1 VSPSELE
8 ALEHDA
14 LEHLAEEEG
23 HVEAD
28 LEEAAA
34 LASVPE
40 EEPER
45 SPLRLAVAMAFPAV
59 AAAVMAGGVFIGFE
73 ARIYAAVAAVL
84 GVALAVGA
92 ARFRSPV
99 AANAVIIGGLF
110 GIGLLMVVPSGLGNV
125 ASVGR
130 LASQASASGDVLRPP
145 VELTAGWQAI
155 LGWLLGI
162 VGFAAAWVAIVI
174 KKPSF
179 GLLLPLPVAAIAG
192 ISVPDSHQ
200 VASGLVVLVLFAV
213 GLGMLSGTQMG
224 AGEEKLPAGYE
235 IRRALRALPLL
246 AVVTG
251 GLYLLAQTDFLF
263 PKPAINPA
271 EQPQKP
277 KTVPLSQVED
287 RVLFTVESQLSG
299 PWRVGSLDVYDGKD
313 WRLPAFS
320 ESRLADVPR
329 DGVVNHD
336 LSPGVRATFTI
347 AGLGGTVLPGLP
359 NTVGVV
365 AEGPKLAYD
374 NRSGALRVAQGQ
386 VQAGLKY
393 TVAAAALP
401 NVEDLRN
408 ITAVPSGD
416 TPGPPGNPAG
426 LDRFTAVPAPPPAVA
441 DLLEKAPKSSKW
453 DEFDF
458 LRTYV
463 LSNVTATGT
472 GTPVSVPPERIQ
484 DMLAGS
490 KEGTPYEIVAAQA
503 LLARWAGIPSRIGYG
518 FDGGEVTDNKLEVR
532 PKNGAAFPEVYFPKY
547 GWLPVIGTPTKAK
560 PTVGSDPA
568 TQRQDPNVLPSD
580 DIQIG
585 LFVPVLI
592 PPKSPLPEEIR
603 RAVLIAVP
611 AALLLFLL
619 YVIWPGV
626 RKAWV
631 RGRRRTAA
639 RAAGPRARIALA
651 YAEWRDMGTD
661 YGYRHDTDT
670 PLMYL
675 DRFVE
680 DPEHTELAWLV
691 TRCLWGDLQGSLTS
705 SPEGPGAQ
713 RSASC
718 QAGPSGAELATMAE
732 ELSRAL
738 RRRLAQA
745 HPAPVRGIGVV
756 SRLSVRHPY
765 APELT
770 QFLRKPSRAERAA
783 TREEREHAAVA

>member
-1 VSPSELE
+1 VTPSELE
-8 ALEHDA
+8 ALEHDV

-28 LEEAAA
+28 LEEAADR
-34 LASVPE
+34 ASVPDD
-40 EEPER
+40 EPER
-45 SPLRLAVAMAFPAV
+45 SPVRLAVAMAFPAI
-59 AAAVMAGGVFIGFE
+59 AAAIMAGGVFIGFE
-73 ARIYAAVAAVL
+73 ARIYAAAAAAL

-92 ARFRSPV
+92 SRFQSPV
-99 AANAVIIGGLF
+99 ASNAVIIGGLF

-130 LASQASASGDVLRPP
+130 LASQASSSGDVLRPP

-162 VGFAAAWVAIVI
+162 VGFAAAWVAIVV

-192 ISVPDSHQ
+192 ISVPDADQ
-200 VASGLVVLVLFAV
+200 VASGLAVVVLFAI
-213 GLGMLSGTQMG
+213 GLGMLSGSQMG
-224 AGEEKLPAGYE
+224 GADEQLPPGYE
-235 IRRALRALPLL
+235 ARRALRALPLL
-246 AVVTG
+246 AVVTV
-251 GLYLLAQTDFLF
+251 GLYFLAQTDFLF

-287 RVLFTVESQLSG
+287 RVLFSVESQLSG
-299 PWRVGSLDVYDGKD
+299 PWRVGSLDEYDGKD

-320 ESRLADVPR
+320 QTRLADVPR
-329 DGVVNHD
+329 DGVVNKE

-374 NRSGALRVAQGQ
+374 SRSGALRVAQGQ
-386 VQAGLKY
+386 VQAGLQY

-408 ITAVPSGD
+408 ITE
-416 TPGPPGNPAG
+416 PPPA
-426 LDRFTAVPAPPPAVA
+426 DVARFTEIPPAPPAVA
-441 DLLEKAPKSSKW
+441 DLLDKAPKTSKW
-453 DEFDF
+453 DTFDF

-472 GTPVSVPPERIQ
+472 GSPKSVPPERIQ

-518 FDGGEVTDNKLEVR
+518 FDGGEVTGEAGQGAPNRLEVR
-532 PKNGAAFPEVYFPKY
+532 PKNGASFPEVYFPKY

-560 PTVGSDPA
+560 PTVGSDPS

-585 LFVPVLI
+585 LFVPVLV
-592 PPKSPLPEEIR
+592 PPPSPLPEQIR
-603 RAVLIAVP
+603 QAVLITVP

-619 YVIWPGV
+619 YVTWPGV

-631 RGRRRTAA
+631 RGRRRSAA
-639 RAAGPRARIALA
+639 RTAGPRVRIAWS

-680 DPEHTELAWLV
+680 DPEHTEYAWLV
-691 TRCLWGDLQGSLTS
+691 TRCLWGDLQDSLTV
-705 SPEGPGAQ
+705 EH
-713 RSASC
+713 
-718 QAGPSGAELATMAE
+718 ATMAE

-745 HPAPVRGIGVV
+745 HPAPVRAIGVV
-756 SRLSVRHPY
+756 SRLSLRHPH

-770 QFLRKPSRAERAA
+770 SFLRKPSRAERAVEA
-783 TREEREHAAVA
+783 KSREEDDRAAVA

>member
-1 VSPSELE
+1 MTPSELE
-8 ALEHDA
+8 ALEHDV

-28 LEEAAA
+28 LEEAADR
-34 LASVPE
+34 ASIPDE
-40 EEPER
+40 DPDR
-45 SPLRLAVAMAFPAV
+45 SPVRLAVAMAFPAI
-59 AAAVMAGGVFIGFE
+59 AAAIMAGGVFIGFE
-73 ARIYAAVAAVL
+73 ARIYAAVAAAL
-84 GVALAVGA
+84 GVALAVWA
-92 ARFRSPV
+92 SRFRSPV
-99 AANAVIIGGLF
+99 ASNVVIIGGLF

-130 LASQASASGDVLRPP
+130 LASQASSSGDVLRPP

-162 VGFAAAWVAIVI
+162 VGFAAAWVAIVV

-192 ISVPDSHQ
+192 ISVPDSDQ
-200 VASGLVVLVLFAV
+200 VASGLAVLVLFAI
-213 GLGMLSGTQMG
+213 GLGMLSGSQMG
-224 AGEEKLPAGYE
+224 GDEKLPPGYE
-235 IRRALRALPLL
+235 ARRALRALPLL
-246 AVVTG
+246 AIVTV
-251 GLYLLAQTDFLF
+251 GLYFLAQTDFLF

-287 RVLFTVESQLSG
+287 RVLFSVESQLSG
-299 PWRVGSLDVYDGKD
+299 PWRVGSLDEYDGKD

-320 ESRLADVPR
+320 QTRLADVPR
-329 DGVVNHD
+329 DGVVNKD
-336 LSPGVRATFTI
+336 LAPGVRATFTI

-374 NRSGALRVAQGQ
+374 SRSGALRVAQGQ
-386 VQAGLKY
+386 VQAGLQY

-408 ITAVPSGD
+408 ITEPNPTDLARFAEI
-416 TPGPPGNPAG
+416 PPA
-426 LDRFTAVPAPPPAVA
+426 PPAVA
-441 DLLEKAPKSSKW
+441 DLLDKAPKTSKW
-453 DEFDF
+453 DTFDF

-472 GTPVSVPPERIQ
+472 GSPKSVPPERIQ

-518 FDGGEVTDNKLEVR
+518 FDGGEVAGEAAEGAPNRLEVR
-532 PKNGAAFPEVYFPKY
+532 PKNGASFPEVFFPKY

-560 PTVGSDPA
+560 PTVGSDPS

-585 LFVPVLI
+585 LFVPVLV
-592 PPKSPLPEEIR
+592 PPPSTLPEQIR
-603 RAVLIAVP
+603 QAVLVIVP
-611 AALLLFLL
+611 SVLLLFLL
-619 YVIWPGV
+619 YVTWPGV

-639 RAAGPRARIALA
+639 RSAGSRARIALT

-661 YGYRHDTDT
+661 YGYLHDTDT

-680 DPEHTELAWLV
+680 DPEHTEFAWLV
-691 TRCLWGDLQGSLTS
+691 TRCLWGDLQDSLT
-705 SPEGPGAQ
+705 
-713 RSASC
+713 
-718 QAGPSGAELATMAE
+718 AEHATMAE

-745 HPAPVRGIGVV
+745 HPAPVRAIGVV
-756 SRLSVRHPY
+756 SRLSLRHPY

-770 QFLRKPSRAERAA
+770 SFLRKPSRAERHAA
-783 TREEREHAAVA
+783 QQREERDHAAVA

>member
-1 VSPSELE
+1 MSPSELE
-8 ALEHDA
+8 ALEHEA
-14 LEHLAEEEG
+14 LEHLAAEEG

-28 LEEAAA
+28 LDDAAA
-34 LASVPE
+34 LASVPD
-40 EEPER
+40 EEPDR
-45 SPLRLAVAMAFPAV
+45 SPLRLAVAMAFPAI

-73 ARIYAAVAAVL
+73 ARVYAAVAAML
-84 GVALAVGA
+84 GVALAVAA

-99 AANAVIIGGLF
+99 ASNLVIVGGLF
-110 GIGLLMVVPSGLGNV
+110 GIGLLMVVPSGLGSV

-130 LASQASASGDVLRPP
+130 LASQASSSGDVLRPP

-162 VGFAAAWVAIVI
+162 VGFAAAWVAIVV
-174 KKPSF
+174 KKPSI

-192 ISVPDSHQ
+192 ISVPDSDQ
-200 VASGLVVLVLFAV
+200 VASGLVVLVLFAI

-224 AGEEKLPAGYE
+224 AADEKLPAGYE
-235 IRRALRALPLL
+235 VRRALRAVPLV
-246 AVVTG
+246 AVVTVL
-251 GLYLLAQTDFLF
+251 LYIAAQSNFLF

-287 RVLFTVESQLSG
+287 RVLFSVESQLSG
-299 PWRVGSLDVYDGKD
+299 PWRVGSLDVYDGRD

-329 DGVVNHD
+329 DGIVNKD

-365 AEGPKLAYD
+365 AEGPKLAFD
-374 NRSGALRVAQGQ
+374 TRSGALRVAQGQ
-386 VQAGLKY
+386 VQAGLRY

-408 ITAVPSGD
+408 ITEP
-416 TPGPPGNPAG
+416 NPAG
-426 LDRFTAVPAPPPAVA
+426 LDRFTEIPAPPPAVSE
-441 DLLEKAPKSSKW
+441 LLDKAPKSSKW

-472 GTPVSVPPERIQ
+472 GAPKSVPPERVQ
-484 DMLAGS
+484 EMLSGA

-532 PKNGAAFPEVYFPKY
+532 PKNGASFPEVYFAKY

-585 LFVPVLI
+585 LFVPVLV
-592 PPKSPLPEEIR
+592 PPKSPLPEQIR
-603 RAVLIAVP
+603 RVVLVALP
-611 AALLLFLL
+611 LALLLFLL
-619 YVIWPGV
+619 YVAWPGV
-626 RKAWV
+626 RKLWV

-639 RAAGPRARIALA
+639 RATGPRARIALA

-680 DPEHTELAWLV
+680 DPEHTEMAWLV
-691 TRCLWGDLQGSLTS
+691 TRALWGDLQGSLT
-705 SPEGPGAQ
+705 P
-713 RSASC
+713 
-718 QAGPSGAELATMAE
+718 ELATMAE

-745 HPAPVRGIGVV
+745 HPAPVRAIGVV
-756 SRLSVRHPY
+756 SRLSLRHPY

-770 QFLRKPSRAERAA
+770 SFLRKPTRSERAA
-783 TREEREHAAVA
+783 AADARPEKEDDRAAVA

>member
-1 VSPSELE
+1 MTPSELE

-14 LEHLAEEEG
+14 LEHLAAEEG

-34 LASVPE
+34 LASVPDD
-40 EEPER
+40 EPER
-45 SPLRLAVAMAFPAV
+45 SPLRLAIATAFPAI

-73 ARIYAAVAAVL
+73 ARVYAAVAAML
-84 GVALAVGA
+84 GVALAVWA

-99 AANAVIIGGLF
+99 VSNAVIIGGLF

-130 LASQASASGDVLRPP
+130 LASQASSSGDVLRPP

-162 VGFAAAWVAIVI
+162 VGFAAAWVAIVV

-192 ISVPDSHQ
+192 ISVPDSDQ
-200 VASGLVVLVLFAV
+200 VASGLTVLVLFAI
-213 GLGMLSGTQMG
+213 GLGMLSGSQMG
-224 AGEEKLPAGYE
+224 SADEKLPPGYE

-287 RVLFTVESQLSG
+287 RVLFSVESQLSG
-299 PWRVGSLDVYDGKD
+299 PWRVGSLDEYDGKD

-320 ESRLADVPR
+320 QTRLADVPR
-329 DGVVNHD
+329 DGVVNKD

-359 NTVGVV
+359 NVVGVV

-374 NRSGALRVAQGQ
+374 SRSGALRVAQGQ
-386 VQAGLKY
+386 VQAGLSY

-401 NVEDLRN
+401 NVEDLRS
-408 ITAVPSGD
+408 ITEPNPTELEHFLAI
-416 TPGPPGNPAG
+416 PPA
-426 LDRFTAVPAPPPAVA
+426 PPAVA
-441 DLLEKAPKSSKW
+441 DLIDKAPKSSKW
-453 DEFDF
+453 DTFDF

-472 GTPVSVPPERIQ
+472 GSPKSIPPERVQ

-503 LLARWAGIPSRIGYG
+503 MLARWAGIPSRIGYG
-518 FDGGEVTDNKLEVR
+518 FDGGEVAGGADAGATPAPDGTPSKLEVR
-532 PKNGAAFPEVYFPKY
+532 PKNGASFPEVFFPKY

-560 PTVGSDPA
+560 PTVGSDPS

-585 LFVPVLI
+585 VFVPVLV
-592 PPKSPLPEEIR
+592 PPPSTLPEQIR
-603 RAVLIAVP
+603 QTVLIAVP
-611 AALLLFLL
+611 LALLLFLL
-619 YVIWPGV
+619 YVTWPGL

-639 RAAGPRARIALA
+639 RVAGPRARIALA

-691 TRCLWGDLQGSLTS
+691 TRCLWGDLQDKLTV
-705 SPEGPGAQ
+705 EH
-713 RSASC
+713 
-718 QAGPSGAELATMAE
+718 ATMAE

-745 HPAPVRGIGVV
+745 HPAPVRAIGVV
-756 SRLSVRHPY
+756 SRLALRHPY

-770 QFLRKPSRAERAA
+770 QFLRKPTRAERAA
-783 TREEREHAAVA
+783 EAELRKEDDRAAVA

>member
-8 ALEHDA
+8 ALEHEV
-14 LEHLAEEEG
+14 LEHLTEEEG

-28 LEEAAA
+28 LEAAA
-34 LASVPE
+34 DLASVPE
-40 EEPER
+40 EEADR
-45 SPLRLAVAMAFPAV
+45 SPLRLAVAMAFPAI

-73 ARIYAAVAAVL
+73 ARVYAAVAAML

-99 AANAVIIGGLF
+99 AANLMIIGGLF

-125 ASVGR
+125 TSVGR
-130 LASQASASGDVLRPP
+130 LASQASSSGDVLRPP

-174 KKPSF
+174 KKPSL

-192 ISVPDSHQ
+192 ISVPDSDQ
-200 VASGLVVLVLFAV
+200 VASGLVVLVLFAI

-224 AGEEKLPAGYE
+224 QADEKLPAGYE
-235 IRRALRALPLL
+235 VRRALKALPLL
-246 AVVTG
+246 AAVTT
-251 GLYLLAQTDFLF
+251 GLYFLAQTDFLF

-277 KTVPLSQVED
+277 KTVPLSSVED

-329 DGVVNHD
+329 DGVVNKD
-336 LSPGVRATFTI
+336 LSPGVRASFTV

-374 NRSGALRVAQGQ
+374 TRSGALRVAQGQ

-408 ITAVPSGD
+408 ITEP
-416 TPGPPGNPAG
+416 TPAD
-426 LDRFTAVPAPPPAVA
+426 LDRFIEMPAPPPAVS
-441 DLLEKAPKSSKW
+441 DLLDKAPKSSKW

-463 LSNVTATGT
+463 LTNVTATGT
-472 GTPVSVPPERIQ
+472 GSPKSVPPERIQ

-518 FDGGEVTDNKLEVR
+518 FDGGEVTENRLEVR
-532 PKNGAAFPEVYFPKY
+532 PKNGASFPEVYFPKY

-585 LFVPVLI
+585 LFVPVLV
-592 PPKSPLPEEIR
+592 PPKSPLPAQIR
-603 RAVLIAVP
+603 QAVLVAFP
-611 AALLLFLL
+611 LALLLFLA
-619 YVIWPGV
+619 YVTWPGL

-631 RGRRRTAA
+631 RSRRRTAA
-639 RAAGPRARIALA
+639 RAAGPRARIALT

-691 TRCLWGDLQGSLTS
+691 TRCLWGDLQDKLTV
-705 SPEGPGAQ
+705 EH
-713 RSASC
+713 
-718 QAGPSGAELATMAE
+718 ATMAE

-745 HPAPVRGIGVV
+745 HPAPVRAIGVV
-756 SRLSVRHPY
+756 SRLSLRHPY
-765 APELT
+765 APELAS
-770 QFLRKPSRAERAA
+770 FLRKPTRAERAA
-783 TREEREHAAVA
+783 IHAREEDDRAAVA

>member
-1 VSPSELE
+1 MTPSELE
-8 ALEHDA
+8 ALEHDV

-28 LEEAAA
+28 LEEAADR
-34 LASVPE
+34 ASIPDE
-40 EEPER
+40 DPDR
-45 SPLRLAVAMAFPAV
+45 SPVRLAVAMAFPAI
-59 AAAVMAGGVFIGFE
+59 AAAIMAGGVFIGFE
-73 ARIYAAVAAVL
+73 ARIYAAVAAAL
-84 GVALAVGA
+84 GVALAVWA
-92 ARFRSPV
+92 SRFRSPV
-99 AANAVIIGGLF
+99 ASNAVIIGGLF

-130 LASQASASGDVLRPP
+130 LASQASSSGDVLRPP

-162 VGFAAAWVAIVI
+162 VGFAAAWVAIVV

-192 ISVPDSHQ
+192 ISVPDSDQ
-200 VASGLVVLVLFAV
+200 VASGLAVLVLFAI
-213 GLGMLSGTQMG
+213 GLGMLSGSQMG
-224 AGEEKLPAGYE
+224 GADEQLPPGYE
-235 IRRALRALPLL
+235 ARRALRALPLL
-246 AVVTG
+246 AVVTV
-251 GLYLLAQTDFLF
+251 GLYFLAQTDFLF

-287 RVLFTVESQLSG
+287 RVLFSVESQLSG
-299 PWRVGSLDVYDGKD
+299 PWRVGSLDEYDGKD

-320 ESRLADVPR
+320 QTRLADVPR
-329 DGVVNHD
+329 DGVVNKD
-336 LSPGVRATFTI
+336 LAPGVRATFTI

-374 NRSGALRVAQGQ
+374 SRSGALRVAQGQ
-386 VQAGLKY
+386 VQAGLQY

-401 NVEDLRN
+401 NVDDLRN
-408 ITAVPSGD
+408 ITE
-416 TPGPPGNPAG
+416 PPPA
-426 LDRFTAVPAPPPAVA
+426 DVARFSEIPPAPPAVA
-441 DLLEKAPKSSKW
+441 DLLDKAPKTSKW
-453 DEFDF
+453 DTFDF

-472 GTPVSVPPERIQ
+472 GSPKSVPPERIQ

-518 FDGGEVTDNKLEVR
+518 FDGGEVAGEAAEGAPNRLEVR
-532 PKNGAAFPEVYFPKY
+532 PKNGASFPEVYFPKY

-560 PTVGSDPA
+560 PTVGSDPS

-585 LFVPVLI
+585 LFVPVLV
-592 PPKSPLPEEIR
+592 PPASPLPEQIR
-603 RAVLIAVP
+603 QAVLIVVP
-611 AALLLFLL
+611 SALLLFLL
-619 YVIWPGV
+619 YVTWPGV

-670 PLMYL
+670 PFMYL

-680 DPEHTELAWLV
+680 DPEHTEFAWLV
-691 TRCLWGDLQGSLTS
+691 TRCLWGDLQGSLT
-705 SPEGPGAQ
+705 
-713 RSASC
+713 
-718 QAGPSGAELATMAE
+718 AEHATMAE
-732 ELSRAL
+732 ELARAL

-745 HPAPVRGIGVV
+745 HPAPVRAIGVV
-756 SRLSVRHPY
+756 SRLSLRHPY

-770 QFLRKPSRAERAA
+770 SFLRKPTRAERNAA
-783 TREEREHAAVA
+783 DREERDHAAVA

>member
-1 VSPSELE
+1 MSPSELE
-8 ALEHDA
+8 ALERGA
-14 LEHLAEEEG
+14 LEHLADEEG

-28 LEEAAA
+28 LEAAA
-34 LASVPE
+34 DLASVSDEDPD
-40 EEPER
+40 R
-45 SPLRLAVAMAFPAV
+45 SPLRLAVAMAFPAI

-73 ARIYAAVAAVL
+73 ARVYAAVAAMR

-99 AANAVIIGGLF
+99 AANLVIIGGLF

-130 LASQASASGDVLRPP
+130 LASQASSSGDVLRPP

-192 ISVPDSHQ
+192 ISVPDSDQ
-200 VASGLVVLVLFAV
+200 VASGLVVLVLFAI

-224 AGEEKLPAGYE
+224 SADTGPSGTPRTPGLPAGYE

-246 AVVTG
+246 AIVTV
-251 GLYLLAQTDFLF
+251 GLYFLAQTDFLF

-277 KTVPLSQVED
+277 KTVPLSQVPD
-287 RVLFTVESQLSG
+287 RVLFSVESQLSG

-329 DGVVNHD
+329 DGVVNKD

-374 NRSGALRVAQGQ
+374 DRSGALRVAQGQ

-408 ITAVPSGD
+408 ITEP
-416 TPGPPGNPAG
+416 NPAS
-426 LDRFTAVPAPPPAVA
+426 LDRFTEIPSPPPAVS
-441 DLLEKAPKSSKW
+441 DLLDKAPKSSKW
-453 DEFDF
+453 DTFDF

-472 GTPVSVPPERIQ
+472 GSPKSVPPERIQ

-518 FDGGEVTDNKLEVR
+518 FDGGEVTGDGGGPDGAGNKLEVR
-532 PKNGAAFPEVYFPKY
+532 PKNGASFPEVYFAKY

-585 LFVPVLI
+585 LFVPVLV
-592 PPKSPLPEEIR
+592 PPKSPLPEQIR
-603 RAVLIAVP
+603 RTVLVAVP
-611 AALLLFLL
+611 LALVLFLA
-619 YVIWPGV
+619 YV
-626 RKAWV
+626 
-631 RGRRRTAA
+631 
-639 RAAGPRARIALA
+639 
-651 YAEWRDMGTD
+651 
-661 YGYRHDTDT
+661 
-670 PLMYL
+670 
-675 DRFVE
+675 
-680 DPEHTELAWLV
+680 
-691 TRCLWGDLQGSLTS
+691 
-705 SPEGPGAQ
+705 
-713 RSASC
+713 
-718 QAGPSGAELATMAE
+718 
-732 ELSRAL
+732 
-738 RRRLAQA
+738 
-745 HPAPVRGIGVV
+745 
-756 SRLSVRHPY
+756 
-765 APELT
+765 
-770 QFLRKPSRAERAA
+770 
-783 TREEREHAAVA
+783 

>member
-1 VSPSELE
+1 MSPSELE
-8 ALEHDA
+8 ALEHDV
-14 LEHLAEEEG
+14 LEHLAAEEG

-34 LASVPE
+34 RASIPE
-40 EEPER
+40 DEPER
-45 SPLRLAVAMAFPAV
+45 SSLRLAVAMAFPAI

-73 ARIYAAVAAVL
+73 ARVYAAVAAML

-99 AANAVIIGGLF
+99 AANLVIIGGLF
-110 GIGLLMVVPSGLGNV
+110 GIGLLMVVPSGLANV

-162 VGFAAAWVAIVI
+162 VGFAAAWVAIVV
-174 KKPSF
+174 KKPSI

-192 ISVPDSHQ
+192 ISVPDSDQ
-200 VASGLVVLVLFAV
+200 VASGLVVLVLFAI
-213 GLGMLSGTQMG
+213 GLGMLSGSQMG
-224 AGEEKLPAGYE
+224 SGDEQLPAGYE
-235 IRRALRALPLL
+235 VRRALRALPLL
-246 AVVTG
+246 AVVTV

-374 NRSGALRVAQGQ
+374 TRSGALRVAQGQ

-408 ITAVPSGD
+408 ITEPN
-416 TPGPPGNPAG
+416 PPG
-426 LDRFTAVPAPPPAVA
+426 LDRFTAIPAPPPAVA
-441 DLLEKAPKSSKW
+441 DLLDKAPKSSKW

-472 GTPVSVPPERIQ
+472 GSPKSVPPERIQ

-532 PKNGAAFPEVYFPKY
+532 PKNGASFPEVYFPRY

-585 LFVPVLI
+585 LFVPVLV

-603 RAVLIAVP
+603 RVVLIAVP
-611 AALLLFLL
+611 LALLLFLL
-619 YVIWPGV
+619 YVTWPGV

-639 RAAGPRARIALA
+639 RTAGPRARIALA

-691 TRCLWGDLQGSLTS
+691 TRALWGDLQSSLT
-705 SPEGPGAQ
+705 P
-713 RSASC
+713 
-718 QAGPSGAELATMAE
+718 ELATMAE
-732 ELSRAL
+732 ELSRAM

-745 HPAPVRGIGVV
+745 HPAPVRTIGVV
-756 SRLSVRHPY
+756 SRLSLRHPY

-770 QFLRKPSRAERAA
+770 RFLRKPTRAERAA
-783 TREEREHAAVA
+783 NAEAAREEADRVAVA

>member
-1 VSPSELE
+1 MTPSELE
-8 ALEHDA
+8 TLEHDA

-34 LASVPE
+34 LASLPDE
-40 EEPER
+40 ELER
-45 SPLRLAVAMAFPAV
+45 SPVRLAVAMAFPAI
-59 AAAVMAGGVFIGFE
+59 AAAIMAGGVFIGFE
-73 ARIYAAVAAVL
+73 ARIYAALAAVL
-84 GVALAVGA
+84 GVALAVA
-92 ARFRSPV
+92 ASRFRSPV
-99 AANAVIIGGLF
+99 ASNAIIIGGLF

-130 LASQASASGDVLRPP
+130 LASQASSSGDVLRPP

-162 VGFAAAWVAIVI
+162 VGFAAAWVAIVV

-192 ISVPDSHQ
+192 ISVPDADQ
-200 VASGLVVLVLFAV
+200 VASGLAVLVLFAI
-213 GLGMLSGTQMG
+213 GLGMLSGTTMG
-224 AGEEKLPAGYE
+224 GADEQLPPGYE
-235 IRRALRALPLL
+235 ARRALRALPLL
-246 AVVTG
+246 AVVTV
-251 GLYLLAQTDFLF
+251 GLYFLAQTDFLF

-299 PWRVGSLDVYDGKD
+299 PWRVGSLDEFDGKD
-313 WRLPAFS
+313 WRLPAFTQ
-320 ESRLADVPR
+320 SRLADVPR
-329 DGVVNHD
+329 DGVVNKE
-336 LSPGVRATFTI
+336 LAPGVRATFTI

-374 NRSGALRVAQGQ
+374 SRSGALRVAQGQ
-386 VQAGLKY
+386 VQAGVKY
-393 TVAAAALP
+393 TVVAAALP

-408 ITAVPSGD
+408 ITEPNPTDLAHF
-416 TPGPPGNPAG
+416 TEIPPA
-426 LDRFTAVPAPPPAVA
+426 PPAVA
-441 DLLEKAPKSSKW
+441 DLLDKAPKTSKW
-453 DEFDF
+453 DTFDF

-472 GTPVSVPPERIQ
+472 GSPKSVPPERIQ

-503 LLARWAGIPSRIGYG
+503 MLARWAGIPSRIGYG
-518 FDGGEVTDNKLEVR
+518 FDGGEVSGEATEGSPNKLEVR
-532 PKNGAAFPEVYFPKY
+532 PKNGASFPEVFFPKY

-585 LFVPVLI
+585 LFVPVLV
-592 PPKSPLPEEIR
+592 PPKSPLPEQIR
-603 RAVLIAVP
+603 QAVLVAAP
-611 AALLLFLL
+611 AALLLLLL
-619 YVIWPGV
+619 YVTWPGV

-639 RAAGPRARIALA
+639 RTAGPRARIALT

-680 DPEHTELAWLV
+680 DPEHTEFAWLV
-691 TRCLWGDLQGSLTS
+691 TRCLWGDLQGSLT
-705 SPEGPGAQ
+705 
-713 RSASC
+713 
-718 QAGPSGAELATMAE
+718 AEHATMAE

-738 RRRLAQA
+738 RRRMAQA
-745 HPAPVRGIGVV
+745 HPAPVRAIGVV
-756 SRLSVRHPY
+756 SRLSLRHPY

-770 QFLRKPSRAERAA
+770 SFLRKPTRAERASA
-783 TREEREHAAVA
+783 TQQEERDHAAVA

>member
-1 VSPSELE
+1 MTPSELE

-14 LEHLAEEEG
+14 LEHLAAEEG

-28 LEEAAA
+28 LDEAAA
-34 LASVPE
+34 LASLPD
-40 EEPER
+40 EEPDR
-45 SPLRLAVAMAFPAV
+45 SPLRLAVAMAFPAI

-73 ARIYAAVAAVL
+73 ARVYAAVAAML
-84 GVALAVGA
+84 GVALAVAA

-99 AANAVIIGGLF
+99 ASNLVIVGGLF

-130 LASQASASGDVLRPP
+130 LASQASSSGDVLRPP

-162 VGFAAAWVAIVI
+162 VGFAAAWVAIVV
-174 KKPSF
+174 KKPSI

-192 ISVPDSHQ
+192 ISVPDSDQ
-200 VASGLVVLVLFAV
+200 VASGLVVLVLFAI
-213 GLGMLSGTQMG
+213 GLGMLSGTQMS
-224 AGEEKLPAGYE
+224 AADEKLPAGYE
-235 IRRALRALPLL
+235 VRRALRAVPLV
-246 AVVTG
+246 AVVTVM
-251 GLYLLAQTDFLF
+251 LYIAAQSNFLF

-287 RVLFTVESQLSG
+287 RVLFSVESQLSG

-329 DGVVNHD
+329 DGIVNKD

-374 NRSGALRVAQGQ
+374 IRSGALRVAQGQ
-386 VQAGLKY
+386 VQAGLRY

-408 ITAVPSGD
+408 ITEP
-416 TPGPPGNPAG
+416 NPAG
-426 LDRFTAVPAPPPAVA
+426 LDRFTEIPAPPPAVS
-441 DLLEKAPKSSKW
+441 DLLDKAPKSSKW

-472 GTPVSVPPERIQ
+472 GSPKSVPPERIQ

-518 FDGGEVTDNKLEVR
+518 FDGGAVTDNKLEVR
-532 PKNGAAFPEVYFPKY
+532 PKNGASFPEVYFAKY

-585 LFVPVLI
+585 LFVPVLV
-592 PPKSPLPEEIR
+592 PPKSPLPEQIR
-603 RAVLIAVP
+603 RGVLVALP
-611 AALLLFLL
+611 LALLLFLL
-619 YVIWPGV
+619 YVTWPGV

-691 TRCLWGDLQGSLTS
+691 TRGLWGDLQGSLT
-705 SPEGPGAQ
+705 PELG
-713 RSASC
+713 
-718 QAGPSGAELATMAE
+718 TMAE

-745 HPAPVRGIGVV
+745 HPAPVRAIGVV
-756 SRLSVRHPY
+756 SRLSLRHPY

-770 QFLRKPSRAERAA
+770 SFLRKPTRAERAA
-783 TREEREHAAVA
+783 AAADARPEKEDDRAAVA

>member
-1 VSPSELE
+1 MSPSELE
-8 ALEHDA
+8 ALEHDV

-34 LASVPE
+34 LASLPDE
-40 EEPER
+40 EADR
-45 SPLRLAVAMAFPAV
+45 SPVRLAVAMAFPAI

-73 ARIYAAVAAVL
+73 ARIYAAVAAIL

-92 ARFRSPV
+92 ARFRSPL
-99 AANAVIIGGLF
+99 AANAVIVGGLF
-110 GIGLLMVVPSGLGNV
+110 GIGLLMVVPAGLGNV

-145 VELTAGWQAI
+145 VQLTAGWQAI

-162 VGFAAAWVAIVI
+162 VGFAAAWVAIVV
-174 KKPSF
+174 KKPSI

-192 ISVPDSHQ
+192 ISVPDSDQ

-213 GLGMLSGTQMG
+213 GLGMLSGSQMG
-224 AGEEKLPAGYE
+224 SAEEKLPAGYE

-313 WRLPAFS
+313 WRLPPFS

-374 NRSGALRVAQGQ
+374 DRSGALRVAQGQ
-386 VQAGLKY
+386 VQAGLRY

-401 NVEDLRN
+401 NVDDLRN
-408 ITAVPSGD
+408 LTEP
-416 TPGPPGNPAG
+416 NPAG
-426 LDRFTAVPAPPPAVA
+426 MDRFTEVPAPPPAVA
-441 DLLEKAPKSSKW
+441 DLLDKAPKSSKW

-472 GTPVSVPPERIQ
+472 GSPKSVPPERIQ

-518 FDGGEVTDNKLEVR
+518 FDGGEAPDGSGNEVNKLEVR
-532 PKNGAAFPEVYFPKY
+532 PKNGASFPEVFFPKY

-585 LFVPVLI
+585 LFVPVLV

-603 RAVLIAVP
+603 RTVLVAVP
-611 AALLLFLL
+611 LALLLFLL
-619 YVIWPGV
+619 YVAWPGV

-651 YAEWRDMGTD
+651 YAEWRDMATD

-691 TRCLWGDLQGSLTS
+691 TRALWGDLQDSLT
-705 SPEGPGAQ
+705 P
-713 RSASC
+713 
-718 QAGPSGAELATMAE
+718 ELATMAE

-738 RRRLAQA
+738 RRRLGQA
-745 HPAPVRGIGVV
+745 HPAPVRAIGVV
-756 SRLSVRHPY
+756 SRLSLRHPY

-770 QFLRKPSRAERAA
+770 QFLRKPKRAERTAA
-783 TREEREHAAVA
+783 REGKEADRAAVA

>member
-1 VSPSELE
+1 MTPSELE

-14 LEHLAEEEG
+14 LEHLAAEEG

-28 LEEAAA
+28 LDEAAA
-34 LASVPE
+34 LASVE
-40 EEPER
+40 DEPER
-45 SPLRLAVAMAFPAV
+45 SPLRLSIAMAFPAI

-73 ARIYAAVAAVL
+73 ARIYAAVAAIL

-92 ARFRSPV
+92 ARFRSPL
-99 AANAVIIGGLF
+99 ASNAVIIGGLF

-130 LASQASASGDVLRPP
+130 LASQASSSGDVLRPP

-162 VGFAAAWVAIVI
+162 VGFAAAWVAIVV

-192 ISVPDSHQ
+192 ISVPDSDQ
-200 VASGLVVLVLFAV
+200 VASGLAVLVLFAI
-213 GLGMLSGTQMG
+213 GLGMLSGSQMTS
-224 AGEEKLPAGYE
+224 ADEKLPAGYE

-246 AVVTG
+246 AVVTA

-277 KTVPLSQVED
+277 KTVPLSEVED

-299 PWRVGSLDVYDGKD
+299 PWRVGSLDEYDGKD

-320 ESRLADVPR
+320 QTRLADVPR
-329 DGVVNHD
+329 DGVVNRD

-359 NTVGVV
+359 NVVGVV
-365 AEGPKLAYD
+365 ADGPKLAYD
-374 NRSGALRVAQGQ
+374 SRSGALRVAQGQ
-386 VQAGLKY
+386 VQAGLSY

-408 ITAVPSGD
+408 ITEP
-416 TPGPPGNPAG
+416 NPT
-426 LDRFTAVPAPPPAVA
+426 DVERFLHIPAAPPAVA
-441 DLLEKAPKSSKW
+441 DLLDKAPKNSKW
-453 DEFDF
+453 DTFDF

-472 GTPVSVPPERIQ
+472 GSPKSIPPERVQ

-503 LLARWAGIPSRIGYG
+503 MLARWAGIPSRIGYG
-518 FDGGEVTDNKLEVR
+518 FDGGQVPGAEGEAGGGDAPEGAPGKLEVR
-532 PKNGAAFPEVYFPKY
+532 PKNGASFPEVYFAKY

-585 LFVPVLI
+585 VFVPLFVA
-592 PPKSPLPEEIR
+592 PPSPLPQQIKQ
-603 RAVLIAVP
+603 AVLIAVP
-611 AALLLFLL
+611 LALLVFLV
-619 YVIWPGV
+619 YVMWPGV

-691 TRCLWGDLQGSLTS
+691 TRCLWGDLQHSLS
-705 SPEGPGAQ
+705 DEH
-713 RSASC
+713 
-718 QAGPSGAELATMAE
+718 ATMAE

-745 HPAPVRGIGVV
+745 HPAPVRAIGIV
-756 SRLSVRHPY
+756 SRLSLRHPY

-770 QFLRKPSRAERAA
+770 QFLRKPTRAERAEA
-783 TREEREHAAVA
+783 EARKEEDRAAVA

>member
-1 VSPSELE
+1 EQ
-8 ALEHDA
+8 D
-14 LEHLAEEEG
+14 
-23 HVEAD
+23 VEA
-28 LEEAAA
+28 AAA
-34 LASVPE
+34 LASIPD

-45 SPLRLAVAMAFPAV
+45 SPVRLAVAMAFPAI

-73 ARIYAAVAAVL
+73 ARVYAAVAAIL

-92 ARFRSPV
+92 ARFRSPL
-99 AANAVIIGGLF
+99 AANAVIVGGLF
-110 GIGLLMVVPSGLGNV
+110 GIGLVMVVPAGLGSV

-162 VGFAAAWVAIVI
+162 VGFAAAWVAIVL
-174 KKPSF
+174 KKPSI

-192 ISVPDSHQ
+192 ISVPDSDQ

-213 GLGMLSGTQMG
+213 GLGLLSGAQMG
-224 AGEEKLPAGYE
+224 NADEKLPAGYE

-287 RVLFTVESQLSG
+287 RVLFTVDSALSG

-313 WRLPAFS
+313 WRLPPFS

-408 ITAVPSGD
+408 ITE
-416 TPGPPGNPAG
+416 PAPADMARF
-426 LDRFTAVPAPPPAVA
+426 LDVPAPPPAVA
-441 DLLEKAPKSSKW
+441 DLLDKAPKSSKW

-472 GTPVSVPPERIQ
+472 GSPKSVPPERIQ

-503 LLARWAGIPSRIGYG
+503 LLARWAGVPSRIGYG
-518 FDGGEVTDNKLEVR
+518 FDGGETAAAGNSGETDNKLEVR
-532 PKNGAAFPEVYFPKY
+532 PKNGASFPEVWFPRY

-568 TQRQDPNVLPSD
+568 TQRQDPNVQPSD

-585 LFVPVLI
+585 LFVPVFV
-592 PPKSPLPEEIR
+592 PPKSPLPDEIR
-603 RAVLIAVP
+603 RTVLIAVP
-611 AALLLFLL
+611 LALLLFLGYL
-619 YVIWPGV
+619 TWPGL

-631 RGRRRTAA
+631 RGRRRSAA

-675 DRFVE
+675 DRFVD

-691 TRCLWGDLQGSLTS
+691 TRALWGDL
-705 SPEGPGAQ
+705 
-713 RSASC
+713 
-718 QAGPSGAELATMAE
+718 
-732 ELSRAL
+732 
-738 RRRLAQA
+738 
-745 HPAPVRGIGVV
+745 
-756 SRLSVRHPY
+756 
-765 APELT
+765 
-770 QFLRKPSRAERAA
+770 
-783 TREEREHAAVA
+783 

>member
-1 VSPSELE
+1 MTPSELE

-34 LASVPE
+34 LASVPDD
-40 EEPER
+40 EPER
-45 SPLRLAVAMAFPAV
+45 SPLRVAVATAFPAI
-59 AAAVMAGGVFIGFE
+59 AAAIMAGGVFIGFE
-73 ARIYAAVAAVL
+73 ARIYAVVAAVL

-92 ARFRSPV
+92 SRFRSPV
-99 AANAVIIGGLF
+99 ATNAVIIGGLF

-130 LASQASASGDVLRPP
+130 LASQASSSGDVLRPP

-174 KKPSF
+174 RKPSF

-192 ISVPDSHQ
+192 ISVPDSDQ
-200 VASGLVVLVLFAV
+200 VASGLAVVVLFAI
-213 GLGMLSGTQMG
+213 GLGMLSGSQTG
-224 AGEEKLPAGYE
+224 ANDEKLPAGYE
-235 IRRALRALPLL
+235 VRRALRALPLL
-246 AVVTG
+246 AVVTV
-251 GLYLLAQTDFLF
+251 GLFFLAQTDFLF

-299 PWRVGSLDVYDGKD
+299 PWRVGSLDEYDGKD

-320 ESRLADVPR
+320 QARLADVPR
-329 DGVVNHD
+329 DGVVNKD
-336 LSPGVRATFTI
+336 LAPGVRATFTI

-365 AEGPKLAYD
+365 AAGPKLAYD
-374 NRSGALRVAQGQ
+374 SRSGALRVAQGQ
-386 VQAGLKY
+386 VQAGLSY

-408 ITAVPSGD
+408 ITEP
-416 TPGPPGNPAG
+416 NPAD
-426 LDRFTAVPAPPPAVA
+426 LAHFTEIPPAPPAVA
-441 DLLEKAPKSSKW
+441 DLLDKAPKSSKW
-453 DEFDF
+453 DTFDF

-463 LSNVTATGT
+463 LTNVTATGT
-472 GTPVSVPPERIQ
+472 GSPKSIPPERVQ

-503 LLARWAGIPSRIGYG
+503 MLARWAGIPSRIGYG
-518 FDGGEVTDNKLEVR
+518 FDGGEATGGEAPGGEAATDSSPSKLEVR
-532 PKNGAAFPEVYFPKY
+532 PKNGASFPEVFFPKY

-568 TQRQDPNVLPSD
+568 TQRQDPNVQPSD

-585 LFVPVLI
+585 LFVPVLV
-592 PPKSPLPEEIR
+592 PPKSPLPEQIR
-603 RAVLIAVP
+603 RGVLIALP
-611 AALLLFLL
+611 SALLLFGL
-619 YVIWPGV
+619 YVIWPGI

-639 RAAGPRARIALA
+639 RAAGPRARLALA

-680 DPEHTELAWLV
+680 DPEHTEFAWLV
-691 TRCLWGDLQGSLTS
+691 TRCLWGDLQNSLT
-705 SPEGPGAQ
+705 
-713 RSASC
+713 
-718 QAGPSGAELATMAE
+718 AEQATMAE

-745 HPAPVRGIGVV
+745 HPAPVRAIGVV
-756 SRLSVRHPY
+756 SRLSLRHPY

-770 QFLRKPSRAERAA
+770 SFLRKPTRAERAEA
-783 TREEREHAAVA
+783 AQAGKEDDRAAVA

>member
-1 VSPSELE
+1 MSPSELE

-14 LEHLAEEEG
+14 LEHLAAEEG

-28 LEEAAA
+28 LDDAAA
-34 LASVPE
+34 LASVPD
-40 EEPER
+40 EEPDR
-45 SPLRLAVAMAFPAV
+45 SPLRLAVAMAFPAI

-73 ARIYAAVAAVL
+73 ARVYAAVAAML
-84 GVALAVGA
+84 GVALAVAA

-99 AANAVIIGGLF
+99 ASNLVIVGGLF

-130 LASQASASGDVLRPP
+130 LASQASSSGDVLRPP

-162 VGFAAAWVAIVI
+162 VGFAAAWVAIVV
-174 KKPSF
+174 KKPSI

-192 ISVPDSHQ
+192 ISVPDSDQ
-200 VASGLVVLVLFAV
+200 VASGLVVLVLFAI

-224 AGEEKLPAGYE
+224 ADEKLPMGYE
-235 IRRALRALPLL
+235 VRRALRAVPLV
-246 AVVTG
+246 AVVTVV
-251 GLYLLAQTDFLF
+251 LYIAAQSNFLF

-287 RVLFTVESQLSG
+287 RVLFSVESQLSG
-299 PWRVGSLDVYDGKD
+299 PWRVGSLDVYDGRD

-329 DGVVNHD
+329 DGIVNKD

-359 NTVGVV
+359 NPVGVV
-365 AEGPKLAYD
+365 AEGPKLAFD
-374 NRSGALRVAQGQ
+374 TRSGALRVAQGQ

-408 ITAVPSGD
+408 ITEP
-416 TPGPPGNPAG
+416 NPAG
-426 LDRFTAVPAPPPAVA
+426 LDRFTEIPAPPPAVS
-441 DLLEKAPKSSKW
+441 DLLDKAPKSSKW

-472 GTPVSVPPERIQ
+472 GAPKSVPPERVQ
-484 DMLAGS
+484 EMLSGA

-532 PKNGAAFPEVYFPKY
+532 PKNGASFPEVYFAKY

-585 LFVPVLI
+585 LFVPVLV

-603 RAVLIAVP
+603 RAVLVALP
-611 AALLLFLL
+611 LALLLFLL
-619 YVIWPGV
+619 YVTWPGV

-631 RGRRRTAA
+631 RGRRRSAA

-691 TRCLWGDLQGSLTS
+691 TRALWGDLQGSLT
-705 SPEGPGAQ
+705 P
-713 RSASC
+713 
-718 QAGPSGAELATMAE
+718 ELATMAE

-745 HPAPVRGIGVV
+745 HPAPVRAIGVV
-756 SRLSVRHPY
+756 SRLSLRHPY

-770 QFLRKPSRAERAA
+770 SFLRKPTRAERAA
-783 TREEREHAAVA
+783 AADARPEKEDDRAAVA

>member
-1 VSPSELE
+1 MKRMSPSDLE
-8 ALEHDA
+8 ALEHDV
-14 LEHLAEEEG
+14 LEHLEAEEG

-28 LEEAAA
+28 LDEAGGRG
-34 LASVPE
+34 SVGE
-40 EEPER
+40 DEPER
-45 SPLRLAVAMAFPAV
+45 SPLRLAVAMAFPAI
-59 AAAVMAGGVFIGFE
+59 AAAVMAGGVFVGFE
-73 ARIYAAVAAVL
+73 ARVYAAVAAVL
-84 GVALAVGA
+84 GVGLAVGA

-99 AANAVIIGGLF
+99 ATNLVVIGGLF

-162 VGFAAAWVAIVI
+162 VGFAAAWVAIVV
-174 KKPSF
+174 KNPSF

-192 ISVPDSHQ
+192 ISVPDSDQ
-200 VASGLVVLVLFAV
+200 VASGLAVLILFAV
-213 GLGMLSGTQMG
+213 GLGMLSGSQIG
-224 AGEEKLPAGYE
+224 GPEDNLPAGYE
-235 IRRALRALPLL
+235 ARRALRALPLL

-251 GLYLLAQTDFLF
+251 LLYLAAQSNFLF

-271 EQPQKP
+271 EEPQKP
-277 KTVPLSQVED
+277 KTVPLSEVED

-320 ESRLADVPR
+320 DSRLADVPR
-329 DGVVNHD
+329 DGVVNRD
-336 LSPGVRATFTI
+336 LSPGVRATFAI

-374 NRSGALRVAQGQ
+374 GRSGALRVAQGQ
-386 VQAGLKY
+386 VQAGLRY

-401 NVEDLRN
+401 RVDDLRT
-408 ITAVPSGD
+408 ITEP
-416 TPGPPGNPAG
+416 NPAEVE
-426 LDRFTAVPAPPPAVA
+426 RFTQVPAPPPAVS
-441 DLLEKAPKSSKW
+441 DLLDQAPKSSRW
-453 DEFDF
+453 DAFDF

-472 GTPVSVPPERIQ
+472 GSPKSVPPERVE

-503 LLARWAGIPSRIGYG
+503 LLARWAGIPSRVGYG
-518 FDGGEVTDNKLEVR
+518 FDGGEVTEGDGEGAPNTLEVR
-532 PKNGAAFPEVYFPKY
+532 PKNGASFPEVYFPKY

-580 DIQIG
+580 DIQVG
-585 LFVPVLI
+585 LWVPVLV
-592 PPKSPLPEEIR
+592 PPKSPLPAQIR
-603 RAVLIAVP
+603 QAVLVAVS

-619 YVIWPGV
+619 YVTWPGV

-631 RGRRRTAA
+631 RGRRRAAA

-651 YAEWRDMGTD
+651 YAEWREVGAD

-680 DPEHTELAWLV
+680 DPEHTEFAWLV
-691 TRCLWGDLQGSLTS
+691 TRCLWGDLQATLTS
-705 SPEGPGAQ
+705 SPEGPGTQ
-713 RSASC
+713 RGAVKLR
-718 QAGPSGAELATMAE
+718 GPSGDDLATMAE

-745 HPAPVRGIGVV
+745 HPAPVRAIALV
-756 SRLSVRHPY
+756 SRLSLRRPY

-770 QFLRKPSRAERAA
+770 RFLRKPTRAES
-783 TREEREHAAVA
+783 REDRDHAAVA

>member
-1 VSPSELE
+1 
-8 ALEHDA
+8 
-14 LEHLAEEEG
+14 
-23 HVEAD
+23 
-28 LEEAAA
+28 
-34 LASVPE
+34 
-40 EEPER
+40 
-45 SPLRLAVAMAFPAV
+45 MAFPAI

-73 ARIYAAVAAVL
+73 ARIYAAVAAML
-84 GVALAVGA
+84 GVGLAVAA

-99 AANAVIIGGLF
+99 AANLIIIGGLF
-110 GIGLLMVVPSGLGNV
+110 GIGLLMVVPSGVGNV

-130 LASQASASGDVLRPP
+130 LASQASSSGDVLRPP

-162 VGFAAAWVAIVI
+162 VGFAAAWVAIVV
-174 KKPSF
+174 KKPSI
-179 GLLLPLPVAAIAG
+179 GLLLPLPVAAFAG
-192 ISVPDSHQ
+192 ISVPDSDQ
-200 VASGLVVLVLFAV
+200 VASGLTVLVLFAI

-224 AGEEKLPAGYE
+224 AEDEKLPAGYE
-235 IRRALRALPLL
+235 VRRALRALPLL
-246 AVVTG
+246 AVVTAA
-251 GLYLLAQTDFLF
+251 LYLLAQSNFLF
-263 PKPAINPA
+263 PEPAINPA

-329 DGVVNHD
+329 DGIVNKD
-336 LSPGVRATFTI
+336 LSPGVRATFNI

-386 VQAGLKY
+386 VQAGLQY

-401 NVEDLRN
+401 NVTDLRN
-408 ITAVPSGD
+408 ITEPS
-416 TPGPPGNPAG
+416 PPD
-426 LDRFTAVPAPPPAVA
+426 LDRFTEVPPAPPAVA
-441 DLLEKAPKSSKW
+441 DLIEKAPKSSKW
-453 DEFDF
+453 DTFDF

-463 LSNVTATGT
+463 LTNVTATGT
-472 GTPVSVPPERIQ
+472 GSPKSVPPERMQ

-518 FDGGEVTDNKLEVR
+518 FDGGELIDNKLEVR
-532 PKNGAAFPEVYFPKY
+532 PKNGASFPEVFFPKY

-585 LFVPVLI
+585 LFVPVLV
-592 PPKSPLPEEIR
+592 PPKSPLPEQIR
-603 RAVLIAVP
+603 QAVLVAVP
-611 AALLLFLL
+611 LALLLFLA
-619 YVIWPGV
+619 YVTWPGL

-639 RAAGPRARIALA
+639 RAAGPRARIALT

-691 TRCLWGDLQGSLTS
+691 TRGLWGDLQGSLT
-705 SPEGPGAQ
+705 PEM
-713 RSASC
+713 
-718 QAGPSGAELATMAE
+718 ATMAE

-745 HPAPVRGIGVV
+745 HPAPVRAIGVV
-756 SRLSVRHPY
+756 SRLSLRHPY

-770 QFLRKPSRAERAA
+770 QFLRKPTRAERAA
-783 TREEREHAAVA
+783 DAEAARKEDDRVAVA

>member
-1 VSPSELE
+1 MTPSDLE
-8 ALEHDA
+8 ALEHDV
-14 LEHLAEEEG
+14 LEHLADEEG

-28 LEEAAA
+28 LEEAAD
-34 LASVPE
+34 LAVDE
-40 EEPER
+40 DGPER
-45 SPLRLAVAMAFPAV
+45 SPLRVAVAMAFPAV

-92 ARFRSPV
+92 ARFRSPL
-99 AANAVIIGGLF
+99 AANVVIAGGLF
-110 GIGLLMVVPSGLGNV
+110 GIGLLMVVPSGLGHV

-130 LASQASASGDVLRPP
+130 LASEASASGDVLRPP
-145 VELTAGWQAI
+145 VALTPGWQAI

-162 VGFAAAWVAIVI
+162 VGFAAAWVAVVVRR
-174 KKPSF
+174 PSL

-192 ISVPDSHQ
+192 ISVPASDQ

-213 GLGMLSGTQMG
+213 GLGMLSGAQLNSG
-224 AGEEKLPAGYE
+224 PAEEHLPAGYE
-235 IRRALRALPLL
+235 LRRALRALPLL

-251 GLYLLAQTDFLF
+251 GLYLLAQTDILF
-263 PKPAINPA
+263 PRPAINPA

-277 KTVPLSQVED
+277 KTVPLAEVQD
-287 RVLFTVESQLSG
+287 RVLFTVDSQLSG

-313 WRLPAFS
+313 WRLPPFS

-336 LSPGVRATFTI
+336 LTPGVRATFTV

-365 AEGPKLAYD
+365 AVGPKLAYD

-386 VQAGLKY
+386 VQAGLTY

-401 NVEDLRN
+401 AIDDLR
-408 ITAVPSGD
+408 TVTEPVPPDMVRFAAVP
-416 TPGPPGNPAG
+416 P
-426 LDRFTAVPAPPPAVA
+426 PPPAVT
-441 DLLEKAPKSSKW
+441 DLLERAPKSSKW

-458 LRTYV
+458 LRTWV

-472 GTPVSVPPERIQ
+472 GTPKSVPPERVQ

-490 KEGTPYEIVAAQA
+490 REGSPFEIVAAQA
-503 LLARWAGIPSRIGYG
+503 LLARWAGIPARIGYG
-518 FDGGEVTDNKLEVR
+518 FDGGEVAAAGGSGESDKKLEVR
-532 PKNGAAFPEVYFPKY
+532 PKNGASFPEVYFPRY
-547 GWLPVIGTPTKAK
+547 GWLPVIGTPAKAR
-560 PTVGSDPA
+560 PTVGSDPN
-568 TQRQDPNVLPSD
+568 TQRQDPNVVPSD
-580 DIQIG
+580 DIQVG
-585 LFVPVLI
+585 LFIPVLV
-592 PPKSPLPEEIR
+592 PPKSPLPAEIR
-603 RAVLIAVP
+603 RTVLIAVP

-619 YVIWPGV
+619 YGAWPGL
-626 RKAWV
+626 RKAWL

-675 DRFVE
+675 DRFA
-680 DPEHTELAWLV
+680 DDAEHTELAWLV
-691 TRCLWGDLQGSLTS
+691 TRSLWGDLQDSLT
-705 SPEGPGAQ
+705 
-713 RSASC
+713 
-718 QAGPSGAELATMAE
+718 AELAAMTE
-732 ELSRAL
+732 ELARAL

-745 HPAPVRGIGVV
+745 HPAPVRAIAVV
-756 SRLSVRHPY
+756 SRLSLRHPY

-770 QFLRKPSRAERAA
+770 QFLRKPNRTERAA
-783 TREEREHAAVA
+783 ARAEQEDDRVAVA

>member
-1 VSPSELE
+1 VTPSDLE
-8 ALEHDA
+8 ALEHDV

-40 EEPER
+40 EEQER
-45 SPLRLAVAMAFPAV
+45 SPLRLAVAMAFPAI

-73 ARIYAAVAAVL
+73 ARVYAAVAAVL

-92 ARFRSPV
+92 SRFRSPL
-99 AANAVIIGGLF
+99 AANAVIVGGLF

-145 VELTAGWQAI
+145 VQLTAGWQAI

-179 GLLLPLPVAAIAG
+179 GLLLPLPVAGIAG
-192 ISVPDSHQ
+192 ISVPDSDQ
-200 VASGLVVLVLFAV
+200 VASGLVVLVLFAI
-213 GLGMLSGTQMG
+213 GLGMLSGSQMG
-224 AGEEKLPAGYE
+224 GAEEKLPAGYE

-277 KTVPLSQVED
+277 KTVPLSQVQD

-313 WRLPAFS
+313 WRLPPFS

-408 ITAVPSGD
+408 ITEP
-416 TPGPPGNPAG
+416 NPAG
-426 LDRFTAVPAPPPAVA
+426 LDRFTEVPPPPPAVT
-441 DLLEKAPKSSKW
+441 DLLERAPKSSKW

-472 GTPVSVPPERIQ
+472 GSPKSVPPERIQ

-490 KEGTPYEIVAAQA
+490 KEGSPYEIVAAQA

-518 FDGGEVTDNKLEVR
+518 FDGGELTDNKLEVR
-532 PKNGAAFPEVYFPKY
+532 PKNGASFPEVYFPKY

-585 LFVPVLI
+585 LFVPVLV
-592 PPKSPLPEEIR
+592 PPKSPLPAEIR

-619 YVIWPGV
+619 YVIWPGM

-639 RAAGPRARIALA
+639 RTAGPRARIALA

-691 TRCLWGDLQGSLTS
+691 TRALWGDLQGSLT
-705 SPEGPGAQ
+705 P
-713 RSASC
+713 
-718 QAGPSGAELATMAE
+718 ELATMAE

-745 HPAPVRGIGVV
+745 HPAPVRAIGVV
-756 SRLSVRHPY
+756 SRLSLRHPH

-770 QFLRKPSRAERAA
+770 QFLRKPTRAQRAA
-783 TREEREHAAVA
+783 VRISEERDHAAVA